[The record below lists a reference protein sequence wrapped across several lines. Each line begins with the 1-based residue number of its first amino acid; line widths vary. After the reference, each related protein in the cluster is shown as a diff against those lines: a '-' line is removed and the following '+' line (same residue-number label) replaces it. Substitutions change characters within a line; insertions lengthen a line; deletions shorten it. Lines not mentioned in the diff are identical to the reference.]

1 MTDAAR
7 YKLEVVAPV
16 FPVADVRR
24 SLEYYVAQLSFT
36 VAFQWAD
43 RPEDPVR
50 YAILQSGKCELHL
63 SHSEHPVRTQ
73 PYVFVDGVS
82 AFYEAV
88 KARAPN
94 ITCEIEDQPWEMREF
109 EVADPDGN
117 RLIFGEHLSRLG
129 DGKGEGKDGA
139 G

>member
-1 MTDAAR
+1 MREGAR

-16 FPVADVRR
+16 FPVTDVKR
-24 SLEYYVAQLSFT
+24 SLEYYVEQLSFT
-36 VAFQWAD
+36 IAFQWAD

-50 YAILQSGKCELHL
+50 YAILQNGNCELHL
-63 SHSEHPVRTQ
+63 SHSKDPVRTTA
-73 PYVFVDGVS
+73 YVFVDGVS

-88 KARAPN
+88 KVRSPN
-94 ITCEIEDQPWEMREF
+94 LTCEIEDQPWEMREF

-117 RLIFGEHLSRLG
+117 RLIFGEHLSRLVGAKG
-129 DGKGEGKDGA
+129 DGQDGS